1 MTNAM
6 LKGINITKRF
16 GGVTALRNVSFS
28 VDAGELVGLIGP
40 NGSGKSTLFSVISG
54 FHPPDEGAVVFE
66 GRDITGFP
74 SHAVARLG
82 MARTFQIVR
91 PFIGM
96 TVVENVRVGALYG
109 RGERNVAAA
118 ERHAR
123 ELVEFVGLGQ
133 RASVSARNLT
143 LAEKKRLE
151 IARALSIKPRL
162 LLLDE
167 VFAGLNPSEVRGAI
181 DLIARIRREFGVTII
196 MVEHVLKALMET
208 CERVIVLSS
217 GEKIAEG
224 APADIAA
231 DPHVISVYLGKTYA
245 AR

>member
-1 MTNAM
+1 M
-6 LKGINITKRF
+6 LQGINITKRF
-16 GGVTALRNVSFS
+16 GGVTALRNVSFI
-28 VDAGELVGLIGP
+28 VNAGELVGLIGP

-54 FHPPDEGAVVFE
+54 FHPPDEGAVIFE
-66 GRDITGFP
+66 GRTITGFP

-82 MARTFQIVR
+82 IARTFQIVR
-91 PFIGM
+91 PFTGM
-96 TVVENVRVGALYG
+96 TVIENVRVGALYG
-109 RGERNVAAA
+109 RGERSVATAD
-118 ERHAR
+118 RRAR
-123 ELVEFVGLGQ
+123 ELVEFVGLRQ
-133 RASVSARNLT
+133 RADVPARNLT

-151 IARALSIKPRL
+151 IARALSIQPRL

-167 VFAGLNPSEVRGAI
+167 VFAGLNPAEVRSAI

-224 APADIAA
+224 APAEIAA
-231 DPHVISVYLGKTYA
+231 DPHVVSVYLGKAYA
-245 AR
+245 TG

>member
-1 MTNAM
+1 M
-6 LKGINITKRF
+6 LQAINITKRF

-28 VDAGELVGLIGP
+28 VNAGELAGLIGP

-54 FHPPDEGAVVFE
+54 FYPPDEGAVMFE
-66 GRDITGFP
+66 GRDITGYP

-82 MARTFQIVR
+82 IARTFQIVR
-91 PFIGM
+91 PFTGM
-96 TVVENVRVGALYG
+96 TVVENMRVGILYG
-109 RGERNVAAA
+109 CGERSVAAA
-118 ERHAR
+118 DRRAR
-123 ELVEFVGLGQ
+123 ELVEFVGLEQ
-133 RASVSARNLT
+133 RAATLARNLT

-151 IARALSIKPRL
+151 IARALSIQPRL

-167 VFAGLNPSEVRGAI
+167 VFAGLNPAEVRGAI

-208 CERVIVLSS
+208 CERVIVLSY

-224 APADIAA
+224 APAEIAA
-231 DPHVISVYLGKTYA
+231 DPQVISVYLGKAYA
-245 AR
+245 AG

>member
-1 MTNAM
+1 M
-6 LKGINITKRF
+6 LQAINITKRF

-28 VDAGELVGLIGP
+28 VNAGELVGLIGP

-54 FHPPDEGAVVFE
+54 FYPPDEGAVIFE
-66 GRDITGFP
+66 GRGITGYP

-82 MARTFQIVR
+82 IARTFQIVR
-91 PFIGM
+91 PFTGM
-96 TVVENVRVGALYG
+96 TVVENMRVGILYG
-109 RGERNVAAA
+109 RGERSVAAA
-118 ERHAR
+118 DRRAR
-123 ELVEFVGLGQ
+123 ELVEFVGLEQ
-133 RASVSARNLT
+133 RAATLARNLT

-151 IARALSIKPRL
+151 IARALSIQPRL

-167 VFAGLNPSEVRGAI
+167 VFAGLNPAEVRGAI

-208 CERVIVLSS
+208 CERVIVLSY

-224 APADIAA
+224 APAEIAA
-231 DPHVISVYLGKTYA
+231 DPQVISVYLGKAYA
-245 AR
+245 AG

>member
-1 MTNAM
+1 M

-28 VDAGELVGLIGP
+28 VNAGELVGLIGP

-54 FHPPDEGAVVFE
+54 FFPPDDGAVVFE
-66 GRDITGFP
+66 GRDITGYP

-82 MARTFQIVR
+82 IARTFQIVR
-91 PFIGM
+91 PFTGM

-118 ERHAR
+118 DRRAR
-123 ELVEFVGLGQ
+123 ELIEFVGLGQ
-133 RASVSARNLT
+133 HADTLARNLT

-151 IARALSIKPRL
+151 IARALSIQPRL

-167 VFAGLNPSEVRGAI
+167 VFAGLNPAEVRGAI

-208 CERVIVLSS
+208 CERVIVLSY

-224 APADIAA
+224 APAEIAA
-231 DPHVISVYLGKTYA
+231 DPHVISVYLGKAYA
-245 AR
+245 AG

>member
-1 MTNAM
+1 M
-6 LKGINITKRF
+6 LQAINITKRF

-28 VDAGELVGLIGP
+28 VNAGELVGLIGP

-54 FHPPDEGAVVFE
+54 FYPPDEGAVMFE
-66 GRDITGFP
+66 GRDITGYP

-82 MARTFQIVR
+82 IARTFQIVR
-91 PFIGM
+91 PFTGM
-96 TVVENVRVGALYG
+96 TVVENMRVGILYG
-109 RGERNVAAA
+109 RGERSVAAA
-118 ERHAR
+118 DRRAR
-123 ELVEFVGLGQ
+123 ELVEFVGLER
-133 RASVSARNLT
+133 RAATLARNLT

-151 IARALSIKPRL
+151 IARALSIQPRL

-167 VFAGLNPSEVRGAI
+167 VFAGLNPAEVRGAI

-208 CERVIVLSS
+208 CERVIVLSY

-224 APADIAA
+224 APAEIAA
-231 DPHVISVYLGKTYA
+231 DPQVISVYLGKAYA
-245 AR
+245 AG

>member
-1 MTNAM
+1 M
-6 LKGINITKRF
+6 LKGVNITKRF

-28 VDAGELVGLIGP
+28 VNAGELVGLIGP

-54 FHPPDEGAVVFE
+54 FFPPDDGAVVFE
-66 GRDITGFP
+66 GRDITGYP

-82 MARTFQIVR
+82 IARTFQIVR
-91 PFIGM
+91 PFTGM
-96 TVVENVRVGALYG
+96 TAVENVRVGALYG

-118 ERHAR
+118 DRRAR

-133 RASVSARNLT
+133 RADTPARNLT

-151 IARALSIKPRL
+151 IARALSIQPRL

-167 VFAGLNPSEVRGAI
+167 VFAGLNPAEVRGAI

-208 CERVIVLSS
+208 CERVIVLSY

-224 APADIAA
+224 APAEIAA
-231 DPHVISVYLGKTYA
+231 DPHVISVYLGKAYA
-245 AR
+245 AG

>member
-1 MTNAM
+1 M
-6 LKGINITKRF
+6 LQAINITRRF

-28 VDAGELVGLIGP
+28 VDTGELVGLIGP

-54 FHPPDEGAVVFE
+54 FHAPDEGTVIFE
-66 GRDITGFP
+66 GRNITGFP
-74 SHAVARLG
+74 SHRVARLG
-82 MARTFQIVR
+82 IARTFQIVR
-91 PFIGM
+91 PFSGM
-96 TVVENVRVGALYG
+96 TVVENVRVGVIYG
-109 RGERNVAAA
+109 CGERNIAAA
-118 ERHAR
+118 NRRAR
-123 ELVEFVGLGQ
+123 ELVEFVGLEQ
-133 RASVSARNLT
+133 RADTHARHLT

-151 IARALSIKPRL
+151 IARALSIQPRL

-167 VFAGLNPSEVRGAI
+167 VFAGLNPVEVRSAI
-181 DLIARIRREFGVTII
+181 DLIARIRSQYEVTII

-224 APADIAA
+224 TPAEIAA

-245 AR
+245 AG